1 MSLLRYHNA
10 IVRRSTPI
18 KPRPL
23 DLPVPSPAYARR
35 ARHDKVV
42 SADSIRCAGT
52 DPVGG
57 INGKLD
63 HKLPNCLHCLHGG
76 NAAAP
81 RNQNTIGSLR
91 MALKIE
97 RFQPEGMN
105 VRKSGGQPSY
115 SHVVTVSGTGK
126 IVYTAGQLAR
136 DIDGNCVGKGDM
148 RAQMEQTFQNL
159 DRCLKAAGATWAD
172 VVKTNTFVT
181 DFDEF
186 QKCGDVRMRY
196 LGVATP
202 TSTTVGV
209 TRLAG
214 PDFMIEIEAV
224 AVVNS

>member
-1 MSLLRYHNA
+1 VNGNDKRIAQADDCYLGERENGVENRAVSAGGHERED
-10 IVRRSTPI
+10 VRR
-18 KPRPL
+18 
-23 DLPVPSPAYARR
+23 A
-35 ARHDKVV
+35 
-42 SADSIRCAGT
+42 
-52 DPVGG
+52 
-57 INGKLD
+57 
-63 HKLPNCLHCLHGG
+63 
-76 NAAAP
+76 
-81 RNQNTIGSLR
+81 
-91 MALKIE
+91 
-97 RFQPEGMN
+97 
-105 VRKSGGQPSY
+105 PSY

-126 IVYTAGQLAR
+126 IVYIAGQLAR

-148 RAQMEQTFQNL
+148 RAQMEQTFKNL
-159 DRCLKAAGATWAD
+159 DRCLKAAGATWTD

-196 LGVATP
+196 FGVATP

>member
-1 MSLLRYHNA
+1 MKLAGILAGSDTTGERDNGA
-10 IVRRSTPI
+10 KDRT
-18 KPRPL
+18 
-23 DLPVPSPAYARR
+23 
-35 ARHDKVV
+35 V
-42 SADSIRCAGT
+42 SARWHECT
-52 DPVGG
+52 D
-57 INGKLD
+57 
-63 HKLPNCLHCLHGG
+63 
-76 NAAAP
+76 
-81 RNQNTIGSLR
+81 
-91 MALKIE
+91 
-97 RFQPEGMN
+97 
-105 VRKSGGQPSY
+105 VRGQPSY

-126 IVYTAGQLAR
+126 LVYTAGQLAR

-159 DRCLKAAGATWAD
+159 ERCLKAAGATWAD

>member
-1 MSLLRYHNA
+1 M
-10 IVRRSTPI
+10 V
-18 KPRPL
+18 
-23 DLPVPSPAYARR
+23 
-35 ARHDKVV
+35 
-42 SADSIRCAGT
+42 
-52 DPVGG
+52 
-57 INGKLD
+57 
-63 HKLPNCLHCLHGG
+63 
-76 NAAAP
+76 
-81 RNQNTIGSLR
+81 
-91 MALKIE
+91 LKIE

-105 VRKSGGQPSY
+105 VRMSGGKPSY
-115 SHVVTVSGTGK
+115 SHVVTVSGSGK

-181 DFDEF
+181 NFDEF
-186 QKCGDVRMRY
+186 QKCADIRMRY
-196 LGVATP
+196 FGVATP

-224 AVVNS
+224 AVVNSWEAGPGRRRRGRPGRSDPKIGETGHGEVRQQRRSMDGSLEN